1 MKISLAVLL
10 AALLAFAY
18 WYAFIALEESPME
31 QGDILEAYEYQSVES
46 LELALHET
54 SPNVFSFTY
63 ESFDGEVV
71 YGQISYPDIAADKY
85 PVLIGVSAM
94 GRSYVRWWVDT
105 FNGNPTVTQAHK
117 IADLANRNG
126 YAVIA
131 IDARYHGK
139 RKDPERPLRSIMNDL
154 HFFGDKRD
162 YEAMIRD
169 TVLDHRVL
177 LDWIERQDNLDLE
190 RVKVAGYSMGGQ
202 ISLILGSV
210 DARVSDIISIV
221 PPFIDD
227 KTALVAPKNLVSLLG
242 DKRVLL
248 ITAADDENAS
258 VAENDYLFGLLPGPD
273 KERIDFDG
281 DHILPEDYVDRL
293 ASEFDQAVKPEG
305 AP

>member
-1 MKISLAVLL
+1 MRTFMKMSLAVLL
-10 AALLAFAY
+10 TALGVFLY

-31 QGDILEAYEYQSVES
+31 QGDILKAYDYQPVENFQ
-46 LELALHET
+46 LDMTET

-71 YGQISYPDIAADKY
+71 YGQISYPESTADNY

-94 GRSYVRWWVDT
+94 GRSYVRWWVIT
-105 FNGNPTVTQAHK
+105 
-117 IADLANRNG
+117 DLANRNG
-126 YAVIA
+126 YAVIS

-139 RKDPERPLRSIMNDL
+139 RKDPDRTLRSIMNDL

-177 LDWIERQDNLDLE
+177 LDWIERQDNLDID
-190 RVKVAGYSMGGQ
+190 RVKAAGYSMGGQ

-210 DARVSDIISIV
+210 DARVNDIISIV

-242 DKRVLL
+242 DKPALL

-258 VAENDYLFGLLPGPD
+258 AADNDFLFDLLPGSN

-281 DHILPEDYVDRL
+281 GHILPEDYVDRL
-293 ASEFDQAVKPEG
+293 ASEFD
-305 AP
+305 

>member
-1 MKISLAVLL
+1 MKLIMKMVLAVLL
-10 AALLAFAY
+10 AGLLAFLY
-18 WYAFIALEESPME
+18 WYEFVALEEVPMAQSE
-31 QGDILEAYEYQSVES
+31 ILRAYDYQPNGN
-46 LELALHET
+46 LEMKMTEIG
-54 SPNVFSFTY
+54 PKVFSFTY
-63 ESFDGEVV
+63 QSFDGEVV
-71 YGQISYPDIAADKY
+71 YGQVSYPDRESDKY

-117 IADLANRNG
+117 IADLADRSG
-126 YAVIA
+126 YAVIS

-139 RKDPERPLRSIMNDL
+139 RKDPGRPLRSIMNDL
-154 HFFGDKRD
+154 HFFGDKSD

-177 LDWIERQDNLDLE
+177 LDWIEQQDNLDIG

-210 DARVSDIISIV
+210 DARIADIISIV

-227 KTALVAPKNLVSLLG
+227 KIALVAPKNFVSLLG
-242 DKRVLL
+242 DKSVLL

-258 VAENDYLFGLLPGPD
+258 ATENDLLFGLMPGPN
-273 KERIDFDG
+273 KERVDFDG
-281 DHILPEDYVDRL
+281 GHILPEDYVSRL
-293 ASEFDQAVKPEG
+293 ASEFYSP
-305 AP
+305 